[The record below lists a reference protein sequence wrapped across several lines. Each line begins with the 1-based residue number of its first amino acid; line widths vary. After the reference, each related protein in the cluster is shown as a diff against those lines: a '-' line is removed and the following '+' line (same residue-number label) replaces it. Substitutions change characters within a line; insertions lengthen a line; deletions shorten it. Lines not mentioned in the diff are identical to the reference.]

1 LNNHPTGSSKL
12 NNKYTWDV
20 TDTRWLDETEMAAW
34 RAFLSASHLLER
46 RIEEQLK
53 AAAGLTHPQYEI
65 LVRLAD
71 ASDRRMRMTELARGV
86 VVSKSALTYQITQL
100 EKAGLVERTTCPS
113 DDRGVLAVLT
123 DAGLR
128 CLERVAP
135 GHLEVVR
142 DYLIDRLTREELKA
156 MISAMTTS
164 EQALRS

>member
-1 LNNHPTGSSKL
+1 M
-12 NNKYTWDV
+12 
-20 TDTRWLDETEMAAW
+20 TDIRWLDETEMAAW
-34 RAFLSASHLLER
+34 RAFLSTSHLLER

-71 ASDRRMRMTELARGV
+71 APGRSMRMTELARGV

-100 EKAGLVERTTCPS
+100 EKAGLVERATCPS
-113 DDRGVLAVLT
+113 DERGVLAVLT

-142 DYLIDRLTREELKA
+142 AYLIDRLSRAELETMTA
-156 MISAMTTS
+156 AMTKT
-164 EQALRS
+164 ERALRT

>member
-1 LNNHPTGSSKL
+1 M
-12 NNKYTWDV
+12 

-65 LVRLAD
+65 LVRLSD
-71 ASDRRMRMTELARGV
+71 APGRQMRMTELARGV

-100 EKAGLVERTTCPS
+100 EKAGLVERATCPS

-123 DAGLR
+123 EAGGR

-135 GHLEVVR
+135 GHVAVVR
-142 DYLIDRLTREELKA
+142 DYLIDRLSRAELTSLT
-156 MISAMTTS
+156 SAMTKS
-164 EQALRS
+164 EQALRT

>member
-1 LNNHPTGSSKL
+1 
-12 NNKYTWDV
+12 
-20 TDTRWLDETEMAAW
+20 MAAW

-53 AAAGLTHPQYEI
+53 SAAGLTHPQYEI

-71 ASDRRMRMTELARGV
+71 APGRQLRMTELARGV
-86 VVSKSALTYQITQL
+86 VVSKSALTYQVTQL
-100 EKAGLVERTTCPS
+100 EKAGLVERATCPS

-123 DAGLR
+123 DAGVR

-142 DYLIDRLTREELKA
+142 AYLIDRLSRDELRTMTDA
-156 MISAMTTS
+156 MRRT
-164 EQALRS
+164 EQALRSG

>member
-1 LNNHPTGSSKL
+1 M
-12 NNKYTWDV
+12 
-20 TDTRWLDETEMAAW
+20 TDIRWLDETEMAAW
-34 RAFLSASHLLER
+34 RAFLSTSHLLER

-71 ASDRRMRMTELARGV
+71 APGRSMRMTELARGV

-100 EKAGLVERTTCPS
+100 EKAGLVERATCPS
-113 DDRGVLAVLT
+113 DERGVLAVLT
-123 DAGLR
+123 DAGRR

-142 DYLIDRLTREELKA
+142 AYLIDRLSRAELET
-156 MISAMTTS
+156 MTTAMTKT
-164 EQALRS
+164 ERALRT